1 VRKSSNS
8 YARKKIINLN
18 EKNNQ
23 SDNDDDENTDN
34 LTRKIELYKHQIE
47 RKLENVNF
55 LKKRSLFFLILV
67 EPK

>member
-55 LKKRSLFFLILV
+55 LKKRS
-67 EPK
+67 

>member
-1 VRKSSNS
+1 VKQASNS
-8 YARKKIINLN
+8 YARKKINNLN
-18 EKNNQ
+18 ERNNQ

-55 LKKRSLFFLILV
+55 LK
-67 EPK
+67 

>member
-1 VRKSSNS
+1 MKQASNS
-8 YARKKIINLN
+8 YARKKINNLN
-18 EKNNQ
+18 ERNNQ

-55 LKKRSLFFLILV
+55 LK
-67 EPK
+67 

>member
-1 VRKSSNS
+1 MRKSSNS